1 MHKIHLMNTSIDI
14 HKLTPEERLE
24 LIDLLWASLRDDQR
38 EFQITDEQKQV
49 LDSRVAQ
56 LDSGEAEF
64 VSWEEAKSRILNKY
78 KRKAQDC
85 C

>member
-1 MHKIHLMNTSIDI
+1 MNTSIDI
-14 HKLTPEERLE
+14 HNLNPEERLE
-24 LIDLLWASLRDDQR
+24 LIDLLWASLRDEQR

-56 LDSGEAEF
+56 LDSGEAEL

-78 KRKAQDC
+78 KWKA
-85 C
+85 

>member
-1 MHKIHLMNTSIDI
+1 MPSMQKIHLMNTSIDI

-49 LDSRVAQ
+49 LDCRVAQ
-56 LDSGEAEF
+56 LDSGEAEL
-64 VSWEEAKSRILNKY
+64 VSWEEAKSRILYKY
-78 KRKAQDC
+78 K
-85 C
+85 

>member
-1 MHKIHLMNTSIDI
+1 MQKIHLMNTSIDI
-14 HKLTPEERLE
+14 HKLTPEERLA

-56 LDSGEAEF
+56 LDSGEAEL
-64 VSWEEAKSRILNKY
+64 VSWENAKSRILNKY
-78 KRKAQDC
+78 K
-85 C
+85 

>member
-1 MHKIHLMNTSIDI
+1 MNTSIDI
-14 HKLTPEERLE
+14 HNLNPEERLE
-24 LIDLLWASLRDDQR
+24 LIDLLWASLRDEQR

-56 LDSGEAEF
+56 LDSGEAEL

-78 KRKAQDC
+78 K
-85 C
+85 

>member
-1 MHKIHLMNTSIDI
+1 MNTSIDI
-14 HKLTPEERLE
+14 HNLNPEERLE
-24 LIDLLWASLRDDQR
+24 LIGLLWASLRDEQR

-56 LDSGEAEF
+56 LDSGEAEL

-78 KRKAQDC
+78 DTTAQ
-85 C
+85 